1 MDIQLFNY
9 DSNAVRAI
17 EQNGEVWF
25 VAKDVCDVLELS
37 NPTEALRA
45 LDDDEKNTLRIS
57 EGIRGN
63 PTMNVIN
70 ESGLYRL
77 AFRSNKPMAKD
88 FTRWVA
94 HTVLPEI
101 RRTGSYSARKGL
113 PSGILEGAKMI
124 FEAAGIKD
132 NQLSLAM
139 DKVYQSYTGRSALA
153 IGEIYLEV
161 QTKRQALTPTE
172 IGQRLGGMSP
182 RRVNEI
188 LAGAGYQYNIGNNKW
203 EPLEKGLPFA
213 VMVDTNKRHSNGTPV
228 RQLKWDSSI
237 LELLHDR
244 VIELNTS
251 YEDEEND
258 S

>member
-9 DSNAVRAI
+9 GSNAVRTI

-94 HTVLPEI
+94 HAVLPEI
-101 RRTGSYSARKGL
+101 RRTGSYSTRKGL
-113 PSGILEGAKMI
+113 PSGILEGAKLI

-153 IGEIYLEV
+153 IGEIQLDV
-161 QTKRQALTPTE
+161 PTKRQALTPTE
-172 IGQRLGGMSP
+172 IGQQLGGMSP

-188 LAGAGYQYNIGNNKW
+188 LAGAGYQYNAGNNKW

-237 LELLHDR
+237 LELLHDS
-244 VIELNTS
+244 E
-251 YEDEEND
+251 
-258 S
+258 

>member
-1 MDIQLFNY
+1 MEIQLFNY
-9 DSNAVRAI
+9 DGNVVRTI

-37 NPTEALRA
+37 NPTEALKS
-45 LDDDEKNTLRIS
+45 LDDDEKMTLRNS
-57 EGIRGN
+57 EGHSGQRGGAQFLK
-63 PTMNVIN
+63 VIN

-77 AFRSNKPMAKD
+77 AFRSNKPMAKG

-101 RRTGSYSARKGL
+101 RKTGNYVGHKGL
-113 PSGILEGAKMI
+113 PSGILEGAKLI

-153 IGEIYLEV
+153 IGEIQLEV
-161 QTKRQALTPTE
+161 QTKHQALTPTE
-172 IGQRLGGMSP
+172 IGQQLGGMSP

-188 LAGAGYQYNIGNNKW
+188 LAGAGYQYNIDNKW

-213 VMVDTNKRHSNGTPV
+213 VMVDTNKRYSNGTPV
-228 RQLKWDSSI
+228 RQLKWDSRI
-237 LELLHDR
+237 LEMF
-244 VIELNTS
+244 IN
-251 YEDEEND
+251 ND
-258 S
+258 IK

>member
-9 DSNAVRAI
+9 GSNAVRTI

-25 VAKDVCDVLELS
+25 VAKDVCDVLEIVNARDAIKS
-37 NPTEALRA
+37 
-45 LDDDEKNTLRIS
+45 LDDDEKMTVGNS
-57 EGIRGN
+57 DGHSGQRGGAQFF
-63 PTMNVIN
+63 NVIN

-77 AFRSNKPMAKD
+77 AFRSNKSMAKD

-101 RRTGSYSARKGL
+101 RKTGSYSARKGL

-153 IGEIYLEV
+153 IGEIQLDV
-161 QTKRQALTPTE
+161 PTKRQALTPTE
-172 IGQRLGGMSP
+172 IGQQLGGMSP

-188 LAGAGYQYNIGNNKW
+188 LAGAGYQYNAGNNKW

-213 VMVDTNKRHSNGTPV
+213 VMVDTNKQHSNGTPV

-237 LELLHDR
+237 LEILHDS
-244 VIELNTS
+244 E
-251 YEDEEND
+251 
-258 S
+258 

>member
-1 MDIQLFNY
+1 MEIQLFNY
-9 DSNAVRAI
+9 GSNAVRTI

-25 VAKDVCDVLELS
+25 VAKDVCDVLELKNS
-37 NPTEALRA
+37 RDAISV
-45 LDDDEKNTLRIS
+45 LDDDEKMTVANS
-57 EGIRGN
+57 DGHSGQRGGAQSF
-63 PTMNVIN
+63 NVIN

-101 RRTGSYSARKGL
+101 RKTGSYVGHKGL
-113 PSGILEGAKMI
+113 PSGVLEGAKLI

-139 DKVYQSYTGRSALA
+139 DKVYQSYTGRSAIA
-153 IGEIYLEV
+153 IGEIQLEV
-161 QTKRQALTPTE
+161 PTKRQALTPTE
-172 IGQRLGGMSP
+172 IGQQLGGMSP

-188 LAGAGYQYNIGNNKW
+188 LAGAGYQYNIDGKW
-203 EPLEKGLPFA
+203 EPLEKGLPFV
-213 VMVDTNKRHSNGTPV
+213 VMVDTNKCHSNGTPV

-237 LELLHDR
+237 LE
-244 VIELNTS
+244 VM
-251 YEDEEND
+251 ND
-258 S
+258 PE

>member
-1 MDIQLFNY
+1 
-9 DSNAVRAI
+9 
-17 EQNGEVWF
+17 
-25 VAKDVCDVLELS
+25 
-37 NPTEALRA
+37 
-45 LDDDEKNTLRIS
+45 
-57 EGIRGN
+57 
-63 PTMNVIN
+63 
-70 ESGLYRL
+70 
-77 AFRSNKPMAKD
+77 
-88 FTRWVA
+88 
-94 HTVLPEI
+94 
-101 RRTGSYSARKGL
+101 
-113 PSGILEGAKMI
+113 MI

-153 IGEIYLEV
+153 IGEIHLEV

-188 LAGAGYQYNIGNNKW
+188 LAGEGYQYNIGNNKW

-237 LELLHDR
+237 LELLHDS
-244 VIELNTS
+244 E
-251 YEDEEND
+251 
-258 S
+258 

>member
-1 MDIQLFNY
+1 MEIQLFNY
-9 DSNAVRAI
+9 GSNAVRTI

-25 VAKDVCDVLELS
+25 VAKDVCDVLELKNS
-37 NPTEALRA
+37 RDAISV
-45 LDDDEKNTLRIS
+45 LDDDEKMTVANS
-57 EGIRGN
+57 DGHSGQRGGAQSF
-63 PTMNVIN
+63 NVIN

-101 RRTGSYSARKGL
+101 RKTGSYVGHKGL
-113 PSGILEGAKMI
+113 PSGVLEGAKLI

-139 DKVYQSYTGRSALA
+139 DKVYQSYTGRSAIA
-153 IGEIYLEV
+153 IGEIQLEV
-161 QTKRQALTPTE
+161 PTKRQALTPTE
-172 IGQRLGGMSP
+172 IGQQLGGMSP

-188 LAGAGYQYNIGNNKW
+188 LAGAGYQYNIDGKW
-203 EPLEKGLPFA
+203 EPLEKGLPFV
-213 VMVDTNKRHSNGTPV
+213 VMVDTNKCHSNGTPV

-237 LELLHDR
+237 LEDMDDP
-244 VIELNTS
+244 E
-251 YEDEEND
+251 
-258 S
+258 